1 MLLSYRAPVAFLLK
15 DIALDLLI
23 IATMVGIVGFLDA
36 YFENVLPVLPFNIAA
51 FMGTALSI
59 ILSFKVGQSYD
70 RWWEAR
76 KIWGAIVNDSR
87 SWLLQL
93 QGFLPASQEAFVHH
107 MAYRQMAW
115 CWSLGQSLRKLDP
128 IKGLEAYLSP
138 EECRRLGNHANV
150 PLAILQLQMED
161 LRQLRAQQDLHVF
174 EHIQLDDTLVRLCA
188 SMGKAERI
196 KSTVFPTTYR
206 ILLHVVLYCFAVC
219 LILALSA
226 VPIYWGFPL
235 IMAIVAAFL
244 LLERSAYYLQ
254 DPFENRP
261 TDTAMSAIA
270 RTIEINLKQLLE
282 EREVPAPLEAEQFYL
297 M

>member
-1 MLLSYRAPVAFLLK
+1 MILSYKAPAAYLLK
-15 DIALDLLI
+15 DIALDLI
-23 IATMVGIVGFLDA
+23 IVATLVGIVALLHT
-36 YFENVLPVLPFNIAA
+36 YFGKAVPVLPFNIAA

-87 SWLLQL
+87 SWVLQL
-93 QGFLPASQEAFVHH
+93 QGFLPGQEGYIRGL
-107 MAYRQMAW
+107 AYRQMAW
-115 CWSLGQSLRKLDP
+115 CWALGQSLRGLDP
-128 IKGLEAYLSP
+128 MQGLEAYLP
-138 EECRRLGNHANV
+138 KEERNSIRGHANV
-150 PLAILQLQMED
+150 PLAILQLHMES
-161 LRQLRAQQDLHVF
+161 LRHLRDQGQLDVF
-174 EHIQLDDTLVRLCA
+174 EHTQLDNTLVRLCA

-206 ILLHVVLYCFAVC
+206 LLLHVVLYCFAIC
-219 LILALSA
+219 LILSFTA
-226 VPIYWGFPL
+226 VPFYWGFPL
-235 IMAIVAAFL
+235 IMTIVTAFL
-244 LLERSAYYLQ
+244 LLERTAYHLQ

-270 RTIEINLKQLLE
+270 HTIEINLKQLIQDTD
-282 EREVPAPLEAEQFYL
+282 VPQPLEAKHYYL

>member
-1 MLLSYRAPVAFLLK
+1 MIISYRGPVAFLLK
-15 DIALDLLI
+15 DILLDLI
-23 IATMVGIVGFLDA
+23 IVASLVGIVALLDYYTDGA
-36 YFENVLPVLPFNIAA
+36 MPVLHFNIPA

-87 SWLLQL
+87 SWVIQL
-93 QGFLPASQEAFVHH
+93 QGLLPHQEGAIRQ
-107 MAYRQMAW
+107 MAYRQMGW
-115 CWSLGQSLRKLDP
+115 CWALGHSLRKQDP
-128 IKGLEAYLSP
+128 MPALAPFLTEY
-138 EECRRLGNHANV
+138 ECQHVAQQVNV
-150 PLAILQLQMED
+150 PLAVIQLQMKD
-161 LRQLRAQQDLHVF
+161 LRRLRAEEQLDVF
-174 EHIQLDDTLVRLCA
+174 SQMQLDDTLVRLVA

-206 ILLHVVLYCFAVC
+206 LLLHMVLYCFAMC
-219 LILALSA
+219 LILALSN
-226 VPIYWGFPL
+226 VVFYWGFPL
-235 IMAIVAAFL
+235 IMTIVTAFL
-244 LLERSAYYLQ
+244 LLERTAYYLQ

-270 RTIEINLKQLLE
+270 RTIEINLRQLLGE
-282 EREVPAPLEAEQFYL
+282 EQVPEPLKPTQYYL